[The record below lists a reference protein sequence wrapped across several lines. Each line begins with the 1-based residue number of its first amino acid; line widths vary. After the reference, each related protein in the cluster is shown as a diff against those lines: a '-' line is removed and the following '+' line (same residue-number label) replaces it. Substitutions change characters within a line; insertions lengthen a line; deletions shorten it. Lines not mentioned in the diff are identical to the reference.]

1 MYDLATLNRM
11 NEESHQNHL
20 RAVERANEEKAQRS
34 DPQISEPVFPLSV
47 LARKLITGPLSL
59 AALVDLLNNSETIVL
74 FRELVREL
82 LPEHEADIM
91 AADTNSRIARFIFHF
106 NKRYFPLSEMIDFDE
121 YDLEE
126 FLDHIP
132 VELMGFSYEDFH
144 QYADFRDG
152 YVLMLA
158 LVTNPYEDSEDGGR
172 VPIIESAAKM
182 VDPGLLD
189 MIPADGF
196 STEVLHKKLDG
207 TKYSSIPAFADWVN
221 SETDCMLLNATY
233 HDYGVEPWSRSIVET
248 LTAEWPQVE
257 VLQDEMTAAAAWF
270 EENPRQNFRE
280 ILFYLLDKEDCIVPK
295 EQLPLPLD

>member
-1 MYDLATLNRM
+1 M